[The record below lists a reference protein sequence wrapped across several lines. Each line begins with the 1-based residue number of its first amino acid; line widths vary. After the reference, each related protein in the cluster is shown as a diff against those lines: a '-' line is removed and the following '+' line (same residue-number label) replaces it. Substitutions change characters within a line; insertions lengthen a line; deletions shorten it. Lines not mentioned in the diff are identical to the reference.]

1 MATVW
6 RKLGAYFQK
15 PVEVRK
21 ELDPKT
27 KKELEEY
34 NEKLSEYHL
43 KVRKTN
49 TELYTSIVPKELLQL
64 LMEHNDYKCTQWGSR
79 KFARLVNL
87 ARNILD
93 VEMHSQEGY
102 AFNKKTAKQEER
114 FIIKL
119 AVLMA
124 LFFPIPLKKAL
135 SDPKSEDRYKILFR
149 TWLVDDFKILDGE
162 EYEIFEAGVFDGVK
176 NEPGNVVLDIFHD
189 ALRFEESQFG
199 YTVNPKI
206 MRTVLGKNVVFTAK
220 AKKESERNLTPGWV
234 FNFQAAYDV
243 DTFVDEEKSL
253 ADNEAMYE
261 DGIT

>member
-15 PVEVRK
+15 PVAQRK

-43 KVRKTN
+43 KVRQKN
-49 TELYTSIVPKELLQL
+49 TALYTSLVPKELLLL

-87 ARNILD
+87 ARNIID
-93 VEMHSQEGY
+93 VEIHSQEGY
-102 AFNKKTAKQEER
+102 VFNKKTVKKEEQ
-114 FIIKL
+114 FIIKMTL
-119 AVLMA
+119 LMA
-124 LFFPIPLKKAL
+124 LFFPLPLKKAL
-135 SDPKSEDRYKILFR
+135 SDPKADEKYKVLFR
-149 TWLVDDFKILDGE
+149 TWLVDDFGILDCE
-162 EYEIFEAGVFDGVK
+162 EFEIFEAGVFNGVK

-199 YTVNPKI
+199 YTVNPNI
-206 MRTVLGKNVVFTAK
+206 MRTVLGKSVVFTAK

-234 FNFQAAYDV
+234 LNFQAAYNIDS
-243 DTFVDEEKSL
+243 FVDEEKSL